1 MILIIVQI
9 IAYFSVNQIKKRT
22 IAIRQCLLMIDN
34 IEILLS
40 YENLNTYEIFKKL
53 HKSNL
58 YSELNFISNIFVDYN
73 TDNDNYI
80 LSNKII
86 NCIDSSNSFDIQDK
100 TNIKGFL
107 SMLGKSDLD
116 GQILNCRMYKEFFK
130 NKLEKVE
137 QSEHNR
143 CKSTYTLISGIGILF
158 IIVIL

>member
-1 MILIIVQI
+1 
-9 IAYFSVNQIKKRT
+9 
-22 IAIRQCLLMIDN
+22 MIDN

-58 YSELNFISNIFVDYN
+58 YGELNFISNIYVDYN

-107 SMLGKSDLD
+107 SMLGKSDLN

-137 QSEHNR
+137 QSEQNR

>member
-1 MILIIVQI
+1 
-9 IAYFSVNQIKKRT
+9 
-22 IAIRQCLLMIDN
+22 MIDN

-58 YSELNFISNIFVDYN
+58 YGELNFISNIYVDYN

-107 SMLGKSDLD
+107 SMLGKSDLN